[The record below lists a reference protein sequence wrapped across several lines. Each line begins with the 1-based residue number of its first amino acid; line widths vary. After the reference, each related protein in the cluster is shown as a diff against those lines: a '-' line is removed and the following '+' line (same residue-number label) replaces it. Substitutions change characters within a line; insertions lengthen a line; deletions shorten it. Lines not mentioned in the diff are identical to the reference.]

1 MYEKVMI
8 FEHQYR
14 GWLYTNMGS
23 SKEINWCWWGCVDLR
38 TLTPLPWIKVD
49 YLPFLQALFDH
60 YRLSAPFMNVIII
73 YDVGA
78 ILRCIWYIDGNNLL
92 RNFYLVF
99 HCDVI
104 LRSHVFRILSWM
116 THGLSCMNL
125 RSTMCSG
132 FSRNKCASNLWS
144 GIL

>member
-1 MYEKVMI
+1 MI

-23 SKEINWCWWGCVDLR
+23 SKEMNWCWWGCVDLI

-60 YRLSAPFMNVIII
+60 YRLRAPLMNVIII
-73 YDVGA
+73 YDVGLYSGVYGTLMG
-78 ILRCIWYIDGNNLL
+78 IIYLGIFN
-92 RNFYLVF
+92 LVF